1 MSTISSYTWSQMTDL
16 VKRSFTKALEII
28 PQIMRNS
35 WFVITDNLWKNTGDS
50 RRYAERIHR
59 NQYAWV
65 RDEWGS
71 SPQALVQY
79 GYEKDATVYTVSLA
93 VSITKRMRD
102 AGKDQAII
110 DSITDLSDVC
120 PNTIDLDLAH
130 RLTFATATSY
140 TRTAWWTTTTIDLTV
155 WDWLAL
161 ISPVHTL
168 TGSTTTYSNAI
179 PWNPLFSKW
188 GLENAERL
196 FTEETYNNLWEKMYM
211 KADTI
216 FTTDDPVTINQ
227 VRELLNSQSNVDTSN
242 SATFNV
248 YKNAYKHI
256 VSWRLATDSNW
267 NPDSTKRWYWFLI
280 ASDYSDFYLT
290 MLNEPYL
297 KTPTDGN
304 NGEEFSTENWNY
316 LTAADYDSAIVTW
329 KWIKM
334 STWTG
339 A

>member
-1 MSTISSYTWSQMTDL
+1 MSTISSYSFSQMTDL
-16 VKRSFTKALEII
+16 VKRSFTKRLETV

-35 WFVITDNLWKNTGDS
+35 WFVITDVLWKNTGDS

-59 NQYAWV
+59 NKFAWV

-71 SPQALVQY
+71 APQALVQY
-79 GYEKDATVYTVSLA
+79 GYEKDATVYTVALT

-102 AGKDQAII
+102 AGKDQSII

-120 PNTIDLDLAH
+120 PATIDLDLAH
-130 RLTFATATSY
+130 RLTFATSTSY
-140 TRTAWWTTTTIDLTV
+140 VRTAWGTSTTIDLTV
-155 WDWLAL
+155 WDGLAL
-161 ISPVHTL
+161 VSAVHTL
-168 TGSTTTYSNAI
+168 TGSTTTYTNII
-179 PWNPLFSKW
+179 PGNPLFSKAA
-188 GLENAERL
+188 LENGERL
-196 FTEETYNNLWEKMYM
+196 FVEETYNNLGEKMYM

-216 FTTDDPVTINQ
+216 MTTDDPTTINQ

-242 SATFNV
+242 SSTFNV

-256 VSWRLATDSNW
+256 MSGNIATDANW
-267 NPDSTKRWYWFLI
+267 NPDSTKRGYWFLI

-297 KTPTDGN
+297 KTPMDGN

-316 LTAADYDSAIVTW
+316 LTACDYDSAIVTG
-329 KWIKM
+329 KWIKA
-334 STWTG
+334 STGLWN
-339 A
+339 